1 MRDLDTYRVTLAQQ
15 LTRLETLLDS
25 IDPAVMA
32 WVTRALD
39 DGAVPSH
46 LSELQAE
53 VEAFV
58 GAACDAIESAG
69 SGPAARRQALAE
81 FLRHASRPSTPA
93 PAGAAAAPVTPA
105 AATPAPT
112 HSIAELI
119 HASDSADATGTI
131 AATVVDVWTTPG
143 YTEYRLGD
151 PTDTLV
157 IGVTGSGDCPDKPVT
172 GQDIVTTVR
181 IARGAASITEP
192 VDPRRPS
199 VLGAV
204 PAELVDFHTA

>member
-1 MRDLDTYRVTLAQQ
+1 VTLAQQ

-93 PAGAAAAPVTPA
+93 PAAPAAPA
-105 AATPAPT
+105 PAPT

-131 AATVVDVWTTPG
+131 SATVVDVWTTPG

-172 GQDIVTTVR
+172 GQEIVTTVR

-192 VDPRRPS
+192 IDPRRPS